1 MLYLKWTL
9 SVTLLSLSLLSAN
22 SHAEQSYQ
30 VEITGGYEKED
41 ADTSTDKST
50 ILGAEIYFLPV
61 NIENKP
67 LAEAA
72 FLDKSSSVIIG
83 YIKLKSDLQN
93 SSINSIDASGPLF
106 AINYVTKTDAFI
118 LGAVYSTQ
126 DVEVDPNVITSDIKT
141 TGIEIGKYLNDSSA
155 IRFTYMNSDTEIR
168 STVSSLTANLDIDFY
183 KLAYKTVQPLNAT
196 SYYLFSAG
204 IELIKK
210 NDSSSVKEDNNELSI
225 LGEYYFTR
233 MTSLGAGASF
243 NSGDDISDEGK
254 TFGIGGTH
262 FFTQQIALNIIW
274 STFIA
279 DDSQTEDTDSISIDV
294 IARF

>member
-1 MLYLKWTL
+1 M
-9 SVTLLSLSLLSAN
+9 
-22 SHAEQSYQ
+22 
-30 VEITGGYEKED
+30 
-41 ADTSTDKST
+41 
-50 ILGAEIYFLPV
+50 
-61 NIENKP
+61 
-67 LAEAA
+67 
-72 FLDKSSSVIIG
+72 
-83 YIKLKSDLQN
+83 KLKSDFQN

-118 LGAVYSTQ
+118 LGAVYSKQ
-126 DVEVDPNVITSDIKT
+126 DLEVDPDVITGDIKV
-141 TGIEIGKYLNDSSA
+141 TGIEIGKYLSDSSA
-155 IRFTYMNSDTEIR
+155 VRFLYLNSDTEAR
-168 STVSSLTANLDIDFY
+168 STLSSQTFNLDIDSY
-183 KLAYKTVQPLNAT
+183 KLVYKTVQPLNAT

-210 NDSSSVKEDNNELSI
+210 NDSTSVKEDNNELSI

-243 NSGDDISDEGK
+243 NSGDDVSDEGK

-262 FFTQQIALNIIW
+262 FFTPQIALSVTW

-279 DDSQTEDTDSISIDV
+279 DDSQTEDSDSISVDV